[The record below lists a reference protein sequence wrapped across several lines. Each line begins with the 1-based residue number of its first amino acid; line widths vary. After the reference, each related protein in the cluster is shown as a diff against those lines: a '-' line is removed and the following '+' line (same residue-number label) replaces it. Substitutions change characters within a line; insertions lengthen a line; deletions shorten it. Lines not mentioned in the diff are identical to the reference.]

1 MNLNSIDSINFL
13 TLLQFLT
20 YVQNLDYQTDSLG
33 TTYYRKVNFRIQD
46 FWNYKKESNN
56 YYQLKKVLL
65 FFEQLQKNSLVKIFS
80 DTNYRSLVTIPEV
93 NLRKDEQK
101 FWVAEV

>member
-1 MNLNSIDSINFL
+1 M
-13 TLLQFLT
+13 
-20 YVQNLDYQTDSLG
+20 DYQTDSLG